1 MKSDIHPKLNPVAF
15 VDVSSG
21 KRFLTRST
29 MRSAKTEAIDGV
41 DHQVVI
47 CDITA
52 DSHPAFTGEKR
63 FVDTAGRVEK
73 FQSKFRRRR

>member
-1 MKSDIHPKLNPVAF
+1 
-15 VDVSSG
+15 
-21 KRFLTRST
+21 
-29 MRSAKTEAIDGV
+29 MRGSKTESIDGV

-73 FQSKFRRRR
+73 FKSKFGRRS